1 MNSIDCVK
9 KKIGLIIQ
17 KSTVPEDP
25 AHSKNT
31 LEWLIKLKPDA
42 DEALQISAL
51 GHDIERAIE
60 ERKVRRNNYKN
71 YDDFKEAHALN
82 SASVLTEIMRACNLS
97 TELVDD
103 VFFLVRHHETGGGK
117 KADVLRNADSISFF
131 HVNLP
136 YYFQRNSVEETQKRF
151 KWGYRKLPANLKKIV
166 AGFDY
171 QDKELDALARALIDK
186 SEK

>member
-1 MNSIDCVK
+1 VNSIDCVK
-9 KKIGLIIQ
+9 KKIGRIIQ

-25 AHSKNT
+25 VHSKNT

-71 YDDFKEAHALN
+71 YDDFKDAHALN
-82 SASVLTEIMRACNLS
+82 SAKVLTKIMKDCNIRKEII
-97 TELVDD
+97 DD
-103 VFFLVRHHETGGGK
+103 VFFLVRRHETGGGK
-117 KADVLRNADSISFF
+117 RADILLDADSISFL
-131 HVNLP
+131 HV
-136 YYFQRNSVEETQKRF
+136 K
-151 KWGYRKLPANLKKIV
+151 
-166 AGFDY
+166 
-171 QDKELDALARALIDK
+171 DKELDALARALIDE